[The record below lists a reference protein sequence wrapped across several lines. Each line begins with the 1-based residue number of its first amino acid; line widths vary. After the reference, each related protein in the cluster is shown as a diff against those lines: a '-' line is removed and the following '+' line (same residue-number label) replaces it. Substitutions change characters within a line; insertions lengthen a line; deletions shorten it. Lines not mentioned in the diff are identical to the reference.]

1 MIRISPLKSLEKQT
15 HLGEDIFKIFTSLFI
30 VAILLESLI
39 IIFIRNKYEESV
51 SRFILPTRAKKD
63 KIMIRYFKNR
73 MRRGDSLNKITLKIK
88 NLKIRWKV
96 KQALKK

>member
-1 MIRISPLKSLEKQT
+1 
-15 HLGEDIFKIFTSLFI
+15 
-30 VAILLESLI
+30 
-39 IIFIRNKYEESV
+39 
-51 SRFILPTRAKKD
+51 
-63 KIMIRYFKNR
+63 MIRYFKNR